1 MKTKKRR
8 VKRKS
13 KFKRSEIVGF
23 LVLGVSIIFLFYLL
37 IPPQVEMPENNLMR
51 TSTSPS
57 SGPFTT
63 GGPPVRAAIVDQLSV
78 HSPSSEFTAI
88 VDGMMRQA
96 GFEVD
101 VYGPERVTVNL
112 YGALPTHGYR
122 LVVFRVHGGVSEDME
137 GRPVGLFTTEP
148 YSEMQYSL
156 EQLSDLVGSAQAFN
170 SSEPVFAVTPKFIR
184 EKSVMDYD
192 GAVIVLTGCY
202 GLYSRELPQAFL
214 DRGASVVIGW
224 DRLVSMGH
232 TDEAMLVLLRMML
245 IERMSIGEAVEAT
258 MREVGPDPDY
268 GGVLSYYPLEKSS
281 LKISEF
287 IQIGLF
293 VREAWFFELAQTR
306 SSNWNSELCVW
317 PV

>member
-8 VKRKS
+8 LKRKS

-37 IPPQVEMPENNLMR
+37 IPPQVELPENNLMG

-57 SGPFTT
+57 SGPLTT
-63 GGPPVRAAIVDQLSV
+63 GGPLLRAAIVDQLSV
-78 HSPSSEFTAI
+78 HYPSSEFTAI

-96 GFEVD
+96 GFKVD

-112 YGALPTHGYR
+112 YGALPTNGYR

-202 GLYSRELPQAFL
+202 GLYSRELPEAFL

-268 GGVLSYYPLEKSS
+268 GSVLSYYPLEKSS
-281 LKISEF
+281 LKIPEF
-287 IQIGLF
+287 IQIGF
-293 VREAWFFELAQTR
+293 FARDAGYFELAQTR
-306 SSNWNSELCVW
+306 NSKLCVW